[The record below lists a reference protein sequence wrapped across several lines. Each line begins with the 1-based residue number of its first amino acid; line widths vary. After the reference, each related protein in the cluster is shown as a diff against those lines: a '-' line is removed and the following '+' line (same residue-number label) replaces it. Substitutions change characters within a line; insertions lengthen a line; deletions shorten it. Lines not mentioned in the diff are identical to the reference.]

1 MSEKLGRIEKPQ
13 VSDYT
18 STRKL
23 YFIPLANTW
32 PQAPADYTERFENYW
47 EQVVEQLNGLELK
60 LGTTKKVYHEFVTAG
75 GEEGVKMVDQ
85 LNPKSTQIIRERMK
99 QGAFLELIEDEAAL
113 CEFMDWSRC
122 LSIDLQ
128 SEPVFKTIYEAYNE
142 VNRKRNEHVARRID
156 ETLGTEEAGML
167 FMREGHQVQFP
178 PDIQIIYVA
187 PPALD
192 ELKRW
197 LRDQEAMLK
206 GTAKE
211 SKADEKSEVA
221 DKTEATEE
229 PKATKKPGKKAG

>member
-1 MSEKLGRIEKPQ
+1 
-13 VSDYT
+13 
-18 STRKL
+18 
-23 YFIPLANTW
+23 
-32 PQAPADYTERFENYW
+32 
-47 EQVVEQLNGLELK
+47 
-60 LGTTKKVYHEFVTAG
+60 
-75 GEEGVKMVDQ
+75 
-85 LNPKSTQIIRERMK
+85 
-99 QGAFLELIEDEAAL
+99 
-113 CEFMDWSRC
+113 
-122 LSIDLQ
+122 
-128 SEPVFKTIYEAYNE
+128 
-142 VNRKRNEHVARRID
+142 
-156 ETLGTEEAGML
+156 
-167 FMREGHQVQFP
+167 VQFP